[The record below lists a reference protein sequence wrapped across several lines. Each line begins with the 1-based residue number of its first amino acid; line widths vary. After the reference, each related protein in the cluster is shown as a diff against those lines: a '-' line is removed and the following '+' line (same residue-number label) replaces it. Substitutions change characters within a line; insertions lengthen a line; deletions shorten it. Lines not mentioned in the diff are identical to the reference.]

1 MSYLSEPSTLRA
13 RPMRLRHLV
22 ISSLVAAAM
31 GAPALAADPQAP
43 VPAASTTGQGSDANL
58 TIETSDKPLEVVLQW
73 ISRRAGVNIVCNEQ
87 DQPRITLRLINV
99 TWQEAVGQ
107 IATKYDLVI
116 EKKSDRVWNLVRPP
130 RVRMEFQDARL
141 GVVLE
146 ALARQA
152 NVNIVFSDIDT
163 EKRITMTLNGVP
175 WKQALD
181 VIVRDVG
188 YAWIER
194 EYSIIQVV
202 TPDKLQKDL
211 QTFIHQ
217 LNNAPADSLKDI
229 AAQNLGADGKVVV
242 EPRTNSLILTGTA
255 PAIESTAKILAK
267 LDTRPRQVQIAMK
280 FVEFSDA
287 EAQKIG
293 FDPLSA
299 TFDIANMG
307 TMAAGFR
314 PFAATPTAGAALSS
328 VAGARPTSSG
338 NFSGS
343 VTFEAINTL
352 ENTEI
357 LQEPTILMMDNQ
369 PATLLI
375 GREIRFAEETVT
387 QENNST
393 VRSLKEASTSPVN
406 DGVTIVVTPQIT
418 ADGSVLIKLDA
429 KNEEAVLTSYS
440 NKADA
445 ASADASTIQLP
456 NKSKTNL
463 NTVIMVQ
470 DGRTAVIGGILRNKN
485 IETRGTIPLLGDIP
499 VLGYLFKKTSTSID
513 RRNLTIFIT
522 PRIIHTDGK
531 SEQEL
536 RNQQLRED
544 LRGRSAKPI
553 AVATPAAGSE
563 PMVKPVE

>member
-1 MSYLSEPSTLRA
+1 
-13 RPMRLRHLV
+13 MRLRHLV

-31 GAPALAADPQAP
+31 GVPALAADPQASA
-43 VPAASTTGQGSDANL
+43 PAASTSGQGSDANL

-217 LNNAPADSLKDI
+217 LNNAPADSLKAI
-229 AAQNLGADGKVVV
+229 AEQNLGADGKVVV

-255 PAIESTAKILAK
+255 PAIESTAKILSK

-299 TFDIANMG
+299 TFDIANVG

-314 PFAATPTAGAALSS
+314 PFAATPTAGAALAS
-328 VAGARPTSSG
+328 VAGARPSSSG
-338 NFSGS
+338 NFSG
-343 VTFEAINTL
+343 TAAFEAINTL

-393 VRSLKEASTSPVN
+393 VRSLKEAATSPVN

-429 KNEEAVLTSYS
+429 KNEEAILQTYS

-445 ASADASTIQLP
+445 GAVDASTIQLP

-485 IETRGTIPLLGDIP
+485 VETRGTIPLLGDIP
-499 VLGYLFKKTSTSID
+499 VLGYLFKKTTTSVD

-531 SEQEL
+531 SEQEI

-544 LRGRSAKPI
+544 LRGRSAKPA
-553 AVATPAAGSE
+553 AVAAPAGGLE
-563 PMVKPVE
+563 PVVKPVE